1 MKVILLL
8 RPFFYYVWQLQP
20 AKIDMDDRQGSSQDI
35 FDRCDMMKVLLFC
48 CFVVVEVIQ
57 LLLVPIGIP
66 LVIFSSH
73 G

>member
-1 MKVILLL
+1 MKVILLV
-8 RPFFYYVWQLQP
+8 RPFFYYVRHLP